1 MNTRLLLVAFL
12 FGLLTAGC
20 GNTDKKD
27 AVVKVDQSC
36 YEQYFIKTDNS
47 NPIRQVFII
56 VDQTTVFNDAI
67 LKNLL
72 EKVQPLFI
80 AGSKIT
86 LVKFSTFTDKYYTSV
101 VKETFVDTPLSQE
114 VEDDTPIA
122 KVKKFK
128 RCIDMQS
135 NDIANE
141 MPTMIT
147 ETMKDS
153 NSSIEQSEILKTLK
167 DIADTKVQ
175 KSKAQEKIII
185 LVSDMVENSSMTS
198 FYQNNNLKVINPSI
212 ELSKTKAAGLLS
224 DFDGAKVY
232 VVGAG
237 LVMNSHTSR
246 SIASIKELKE
256 FWTKYFAT
264 SNATL
269 VGFGTPELMEDIV
282 VDKK

>member
-1 MNTRLLLVAFL
+1 MNTRLLLVPFL
-12 FGLLTAGC
+12 IALLITGC
-20 GNTDKKD
+20 SNGEKKD
-27 AVVKVDQSC
+27 TLVKVDESC
-36 YEQYFIKTDNS
+36 YEQYSIKSDNAD
-47 NPIRQVFII
+47 PIRQVFIV

-67 LKNLL
+67 KKNLL
-72 EKVQPLFI
+72 EKIQSLFV

-86 LVKFSTFTDKYYTSV
+86 LVKFSTFTDKYYTSI

-114 VEDDTPIA
+114 VEDDIPIA

-128 RCIDMQS
+128 RCIDTQS
-135 NDIANE
+135 NDIAKV
-141 MPTMIT
+141 MPKVIT
-147 ETMKDS
+147 ETMNDS

-175 KSKAQEKIII
+175 KSKAHEKIII
-185 LVSDMVENSSMTS
+185 LVSDMSENSSVTS
-198 FYQNNNLKVINPSI
+198 FYQNNSLKVINPSV
-212 ELSKTKAAGLLS
+212 ELSKTKTAGLLS

-237 LVMNSHTSR
+237 LVTNSHTSR
-246 SIASIKELKE
+246 SIASIKALKD
-256 FWTKYFAT
+256 FWTKYFTA